1 LSGSRQP
8 TEMDIEHLFS
18 FLPRLYKDGFKPLK
32 RWMSEKDEK
41 GKNYFPWPSYE
52 HEQGNFY

>member
-1 LSGSRQP
+1 
-8 TEMDIEHLFS
+8 
-18 FLPRLYKDGFKPLK
+18 
-32 RWMSEKDEK
+32 MSEKDEK